1 MANLG
6 DTFKERR
13 TALGLT
19 IDQAEAA
26 TRIRGALIRA
36 LEEGDYSRLPN
47 PGYVRGYISSY
58 ARFLELDP
66 HPLLQMYRAESGT
79 KRSQD
84 LNIPQADVAV
94 APRHQQHAMPVRTA
108 IIAVV
113 AIALLSLAVWG
124 VMRLVSPPNP
134 ETLPEP
140 APIEEPTSTDPA
152 DGDAL
157 NDGTEAESPDG
168 DAANTDAAAVQT
180 LGTTPFTLEVK
191 VSATGA
197 SWLEI
202 DVDGKRAYAG
212 TLTGGQSKRYEV
224 SETAKVL
231 VGRPSAVT
239 ILRDGKKQKI
249 PASDDTPTL
258 TLEAESTE

>member
-36 LEEGDYSRLPN
+36 LEDGDYSRLPN

-66 HPLLQMYRAESGT
+66 HPLLQMYRAETGA

-84 LNIPQADVAV
+84 LSIPQSDVAV
-94 APRHQQHAMPVRTA
+94 APRHQQHAVPVRTA
-108 IIAVV
+108 IIVV
-113 AIALLSLAVWG
+113 SAIALISLAIWG
-124 VMRLVSPPNP
+124 VMRIVSPPASQ
-134 ETLPEP
+134 TLPEP
-140 APIEEPTSTDPA
+140 APIAEPTSTVPAGAEGA
-152 DGDAL
+152 DG
-157 NDGTEAESPDG
+157 
-168 DAANTDAAAVQT
+168 Q
-180 LGTTPFTLEVK
+180 GTTETPDDSETADDDATTRTVSTVPFTLEVQ